1 MNTLWRNQTNNNI
14 KPKRVNIKSEYVIV
28 DYPTEGKTF
37 GKFIGTSPKR
47 AASKAFSKLAK
58 VSQLN
63 NSKRQL
69 LVFTMRN
76 QTTGKEYKY
85 IGSRVKL
92 MKPKKVSIG
101 GKEVVYRYKNI
112 VGKYRDELNKIQ
124 E

>member
-1 MNTLWRNQTNNNI
+1 MNTLWRNDNKNI
-14 KPKRVNIKSEYVIV
+14 KPKKMNIKSEYVIV
-28 DYPTEGKTF
+28 DYPTEGNTL
-37 GKFIGTSPKR
+37 GKFMGTSPKR

-63 NSKRQL
+63 NTKRQL

-76 QTTGKEYKY
+76 QMTGKEYKY

-92 MKPKKVSIG
+92 AKPKKVTMG

>member
-1 MNTLWRNQTNNNI
+1 MNTFWRNENNI
-14 KPKRVNIKSEYVIV
+14 KKPKRVNVKSEYVIV
-28 DYPTEGKTF
+28 DYPEEGKTF
-37 GKFIGTSPKR
+37 GKFMGSSPKQ
-47 AASKAFSKLAK
+47 AAMKAFTKLAK

-63 NSKRQL
+63 DAKRQL
-69 LVFTMRN
+69 LVFVMRN

-92 MKPKKVSIG
+92 AKPKKVSIG
-101 GKEVVYRYKNI
+101 GKEVIYRYKNI

>member
-1 MNTLWRNQTNNNI
+1 MNTFWRNENNI
-14 KPKRVNIKSEYVIV
+14 KKPKKMNKKSEYVIV
-28 DYPTEGKTF
+28 DYPTEGEIF
-37 GKFIGTSPKR
+37 GKFMGTSPKQ

-76 QTTGKEYKY
+76 QMTGKEYKY

-92 MKPKKVSIG
+92 ANPKRVTIG
-101 GKEVVYRYKNI
+101 GKEIVYRYKNI